1 MDDSQSVLPRVT
13 YGFEVKST
21 NGTSISDMTNQKAL
35 DGTST
40 QNVDF
45 PNPGLYAMEVNVE
58 SVAGK
63 PLDIFIEKARFTVQ
77 VE

>member
-1 MDDSQSVLPRVT
+1 MDAAQSILPRVT
-13 YGFEVKST
+13 YGFDVNYN
-21 NGTSISDMTNQKAL
+21 NGTSISKLKNQKAL

-40 QNVDF
+40 QEVEF
-45 PNPGLYAMEVNVE
+45 PNIGIYNIKVNVE

-63 PLDIFIEKARFTVQ
+63 PLGIFIEKTRFTVQ